1 MKIQKSFTL
10 EEFLD
15 GWSVQKSGLF
25 GDIPSKMKDKLFH
38 LVPHH

>member
-10 EEFLD
+10 EKFLV
-15 GWSVQKSGLF
+15 GWNVQKSGLF
-25 GDIPSKMKDKLFH
+25 WDIPSKMKDKLLH